1 MCNKDVPYTHTQNA
15 MRILF
20 FLLLT
25 VCFTAQSTA
34 QELTLVRNGKSNYK
48 IIIPGNPDVQ
58 EILAAKTLQDY
69 LHRISG
75 SLIPVRHDDAAPEPY
90 EILIGK
96 VKRPELAAVPFD
108 ELGLDGLYIRSA
120 GQKLI
125 ITGGPKKGIT
135 YGVYT
140 FLEKYLDCRKY
151 SSKVDHIP
159 KKKTIR
165 IGPINDM
172 EVPVFSF
179 REVFY
184 NDVYDPEYMDWHKL
198 HSHGS
203 RGTSPSEWGFWVHT
217 FHTLLDPKEYG
228 ETHPEYFSFYDGE
241 RHSGLVPSWDGTGV
255 QPESQ
260 LCLTN
265 PDVLE
270 IVCENLKAAM
280 DKKPEALYWS
290 VSQNDNV
297 KYCQCEHCAAL
308 DAQYAAYAPEE
319 KMYATHG
326 SQYPALGMGS
336 MLTFVNKVAER
347 FPDKI
352 ISTLAYQYTRVPP
365 KGIVPRENVNIML
378 CSIES
383 TRNEPMETGDVAFSS
398 DLEGWGKLTDN
409 ILVWDYT
416 IQFSNLVSPFP
427 NLRTLQPNVQFLRKN
442 RVSAVFEQGN
452 IQSGGEFAELRA
464 YLLAKLLWDPDLDLE
479 KEMDDFLDNYYG
491 KAAGHVKEYITLL
504 HDNNQGYTG
513 RKLSIFGSPVRER
526 DSYLTPDLIAA
537 YNDIFDKAEKAV
549 RKRPEHLSRVR
560 SARLPVYYAMLE
572 ILKEEQASNWETFAP
587 SDSQRLKL
595 PSEVSELL
603 YDFIYQCQRSNVS
616 RLSEWHT
623 PPKAYLEKYPLI
635 PVSD

>member
-1 MCNKDVPYTHTQNA
+1 

-20 FLLLT
+20 CLMMTFFFHSL
-25 VCFTAQSTA
+25 SIA
-34 QELTLVRNGKSNYK
+34 QELTLIKYGKSSFT
-48 IIIPGNPDVQ
+48 IIIPENPDVQ
-58 EILAAKTLQDY
+58 EVQAAKVLQDY

-75 SLIPVRHDDAAPEPY
+75 SHIPLKHDNVLPDPH

-96 VKRPELAAVPFD
+96 VNRPELSSVPYD
-108 ELGLDGLYIRSA
+108 ELGVDGLYIRNT

-125 ITGGPKKGIT
+125 ITGGAKKGII

-140 FLEKYLDCRKY
+140 FLEKYLGCRKY
-151 SSKVDHIP
+151 SSTVDDVP
-159 KKKTIR
+159 KKKTIK
-165 IGPINDM
+165 IGPIDHM

-184 NDVYDPEYMDWHKL
+184 HDVYDPEFMDWHKL
-198 HSHGS
+198 HSFGGRGS
-203 RGTSPSEWGFWVHT
+203 SPTEWGYWVHT
-217 FHTLLDPKEYG
+217 FHNLLDPEVYG
-228 ETHPEYFSFYDGE
+228 ESNPEYFSFYDGK
-241 RHSGLVPSWDGTGV
+241 RHPGLIPSWDGKGV

-265 PDVLE
+265 PQVLE
-270 IVCENLKAAM
+270 IVCENLQAAM
-280 DKKPEALYWS
+280 DEKPEALYWS

-297 KYCQCEHCAAL
+297 NYCQCEHCASL
-308 DAQYAAYAPEE
+308 DAQYAAFAPEE

-326 SQYPALGMGS
+326 HQYPALGMGS

-383 TRNEPMETGDVAFSS
+383 TRNEPMETGDLSFSS

-416 IQFSNLVSPFP
+416 IQFSHLLSPFP

-464 YLLAKLLWDPDLDLE
+464 YLLAKLLWNPDLDFE
-479 KEMDDFLDNYYG
+479 KEMDGFLNAYYG
-491 KAAGHVKEYITLL
+491 KAAKHVKQYIDLL
-504 HDNNQGYTG
+504 HDHNQGFTG
-513 RKLSIFGSPVRER
+513 RKVSIFGSPVKEK
-526 DSYLTPDLIAA
+526 DSFLTPELIRR
-537 YNDIFDKAEKAV
+537 YNSIFDKAEKAV
-549 RKRPEHLSRVR
+549 RKKPEQLIRVK
-560 SARLPVYYAMLE
+560 SARMPIYYAMLE
-572 ILKEEQASNWETFAP
+572 IMKEEQATDWEHFGPFQSGKA
-587 SDSQRLKL
+587 KL
-595 PSEVSELL
+595 PPEVSQLL
-603 YDFIYQCQRSNVS
+603 YDFIYHCLLTNVG
-616 RLSEWHT
+616 RLSEWHS
-623 PPKAYLEKYPLI
+623 PPKEYLEKYPLLELDMKTD
-635 PVSD
+635 VVVDR